1 MKLNAWTALGL
12 FAQTLF
18 FMRFLLQWI
27 SSERA
32 GRSVVPM
39 AFWYF
44 SLSGSLLLLA
54 YSVHKLDPVFI
65 LGQST
70 GSFIY
75 VRNIALI
82 RKGERRTGAAMP
94 D

>member
-1 MKLNAWTALGL
+1 MKLNAWMALGL
-12 FAQTLF
+12 FAQALF
-18 FMRFLLQWI
+18 FMRFFIQWI
-27 SSERA
+27 ASERA
-32 GRSVVPM
+32 GQSVVPM

-44 SLSGSLLLLA
+44 SLGGSLLLLA

-75 VRNIALI
+75 VRNIALT
-82 RKGERRTGAAMP
+82 RRGRRGRGAVAA